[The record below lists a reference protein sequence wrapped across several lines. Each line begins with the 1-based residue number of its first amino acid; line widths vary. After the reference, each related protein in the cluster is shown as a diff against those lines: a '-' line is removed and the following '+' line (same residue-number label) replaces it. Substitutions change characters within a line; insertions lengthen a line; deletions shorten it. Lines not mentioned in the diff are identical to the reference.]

1 VPLKCRDIPELP
13 GLGAIKLRG
22 GSSGAD
28 NTVRWPYLAENR
40 CFTEWVRGGELVF
53 VTGISRHRN
62 PANLAECLYEG
73 RECGISGLVVLTG
86 DAYIGQLPTMLSRLA
101 DELALPLFEQ
111 PYSLPLVDVT
121 ETIARAILAS
131 EKAQKPEEESLA
143 AAVVA
148 TIGSHQVERLTG
160 QYVPGID
167 ASLPG
172 SRDLLEAWLRERG
185 NQCAMAEALGCHRNT
200 IRNRMNR
207 LVEDMPPTA
216 NPDEY
221 FKALVLAHLLRW
233 PGSEPVDTC
242 KEML

>member
-1 VPLKCRDIPELP
+1 MPLKCRDIPELP

-40 CFTEWVRGGELVF
+40 CFTEWVSGGELVF
-53 VTGISRHRN
+53 VTGISRHRS

-101 DELALPLFEQ
+101 DELAIPLFEQ

-131 EKAQKPEEESLA
+131 EQAQEPAEESLA
-143 AAVVA
+143 AALTA
-148 TIGSHQVERLTG
+148 SIGSHQLERLTG
-160 QYVPGID
+160 HY
-167 ASLPG
+167 LPG
-172 SRDLLEAWLRERG
+172 METTLLASRDLLEAWLTERG

-200 IRNRMNR
+200 IRNRVDR
-207 LVEDMPPTA
+207 LTGEMPPGTDP
-216 NPDEY
+216 NEY
-221 FKALVLAHLLRW
+221 FKTLVLAHLLRQ
-233 PGSEPVDTC
+233 P
-242 KEML
+242 